1 MAALALMI
9 LVVAILATGNTRH
22 EVYRSSLGRTGG
34 TIGKILIIQKDE
46 SDFYIFFYNFSLCD
60 LHLCHL
66 RSSTLLATGFRMLY
80 YNDNFLL
87 PKLGSV

>member
-34 TIGKILIIQKDE
+34 TIGKILIHNTKR
-46 SDFYIFFYNFSLCD
+46 L
-60 LHLCHL
+60 
-66 RSSTLLATGFRMLY
+66 
-80 YNDNFLL
+80 
-87 PKLGSV
+87 V